1 MCTRDERENGK
12 EFGNTRSLKGARNPS
27 RGLLIVE
34 SMAILYGSTP
44 TIISLRLESEGA
56 KRGPRALTGTQ
67 CKVLCLAIRLRGPI
81 PIGEGV

>member
-1 MCTRDERENGK
+1 MK
-12 EFGNTRSLKGARNPS
+12 EKTERSLATPFKGNPS

-56 KRGPRALTGTQ
+56 SVALG
-67 CKVLCLAIRLRGPI
+67 L
-81 PIGEGV
+81 